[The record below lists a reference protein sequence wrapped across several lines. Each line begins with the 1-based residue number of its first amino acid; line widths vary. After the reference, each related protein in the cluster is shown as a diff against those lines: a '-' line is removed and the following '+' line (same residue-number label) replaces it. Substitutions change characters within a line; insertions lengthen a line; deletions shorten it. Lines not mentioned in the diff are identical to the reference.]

1 LYFIIWLD
9 PEKYSS
15 KKNYRSFFQKRVVLT
30 GVAPKYPWAFRGQTM
45 NQKTKFNG
53 SLESYDPY
61 LLAQKVSKYPHA
73 FAILN
78 NMPKTRKAIF
88 SPLKS
93 FRG

>member
-1 LYFIIWLD
+1 
-9 PEKYSS
+9 
-15 KKNYRSFFQKRVVLT
+15 
-30 GVAPKYPWAFRGQTM
+30 M